1 MTSTSFITGTGFMKC
16 MPITLSGR
24 LVLAAMRP
32 MGMDEVLEAR
42 MTCGGQTSSRVW
54 KILNLMVSFSLAAS
68 TTKSAAAMS
77 FKSTLVVMRARMLSF
92 SAAASLP
99 LSTLRCRFLAMFARP
114 RSTNSCLISFMIT
127 ARPLVAATW
136 AMPLPI

>member
-1 MTSTSFITGTGFMKC
+1 MERAGVLSIRRVSSRVVSRVSGEVARPQMTSTSFITGTGFMKC

-54 KILNLMVSFSLAAS
+54 KILNLIASFSLAAS
-68 TTKSAAAMS
+68 TT
-77 FKSTLVVMRARMLSF
+77 
-92 SAAASLP
+92 
-99 LSTLRCRFLAMFARP
+99 
-114 RSTNSCLISFMIT
+114 
-127 ARPLVAATW
+127 
-136 AMPLPI
+136 